1 MLALRSMHG
10 VRNPSGVVMS
20 RAWSQVIDMGETAK
34 QCLRIL
40 HSEVK
45 HVVTPEELLQIFIE
59 LNSLDQ
65 DVEVLQRGNKMVHR
79 RSAIT

>member
-1 MLALRSMHG
+1 
-10 VRNPSGVVMS
+10 MS
-20 RAWSQVIDMGETAK
+20 TAPTDS
-34 QCLRIL
+34 LRIL
-40 HSEVK
+40 HSEHSKVK

-65 DVEVLQRGNKMVHR
+65 DVEVLQRSNKMVHR